1 MLRYTNISNAL
12 KKGMQRTFQNR
23 HNYGGAMQ
31 DRNQE
36 GYRDPTASQA
46 VRRAER
52 RREGKLKR
60 PRLTYSLREAD
71 GFQEA
76 AEAVETFR

>member
-1 MLRYTNISNAL
+1 
-12 KKGMQRTFQNR
+12 
-23 HNYGGAMQ
+23 MQ

-46 VRRAER
+46 VRRSER
-52 RREGKLKR
+52 RCEGKLRR
-60 PRLTYSLREAD
+60 PHLTYKFREAD